1 MSNEG
6 YKQFYDALMST
17 MDEANNMIPTRAT
30 ERSYLMP
37 QITAR
42 GMQMIGRSRSVLDL

>member
-6 YKQFYDALMST
+6 YKKFYEAIMST
-17 MDEANNMIPTRAT
+17 MDEANSMIPTRAS

-37 QITAR
+37 
-42 GMQMIGRSRSVLDL
+42 